1 MESRF
6 DLFLPDWKLHVF
18 NCGARLYC
26 IPPSIVIIVIYQILN
41 IGMFFLFLNAVSQH
55 RVQGLPL

>member
-6 DLFLPDWKLHVF
+6 DLFLPDCKLHVF
-18 NCGARLYC
+18 NCDARLYC

-41 IGMFFLFLNAVSQH
+41 IGIFFLFLSAVS
-55 RVQGLPL
+55 